1 MKLKSTLPKGDAD
14 GLTPLEG
21 RLDAEGAPQQVVV
34 LAILDVI
41 ARTES
46 LVTHERELTL
56 RLRRIEAL
64 LPGDSEHARR
74 MLQRAFEQRTG
85 VTTLPI
91 DLEEDLRS
99 AFAHAG
105 EDDPDAGAFG
115 SAFTEALRDEA
126 RKQGWTVHEDGS
138 IEIPADTL
146 RVNRDTG
153 EVLDDDPDTPEPPA
167 GGKGPEK

>member
-14 GLTPLEG
+14 GLSPLEG
-21 RLDAEGAPQQVVV
+21 RLDADGAPSQVVV
-34 LAILDVI
+34 LAILDVV

-46 LVTHERELTL
+46 LITHERELTV
-56 RLRRIEAL
+56 RLRRVEAL

-99 AFAHAG
+99 AFTFSG
-105 EDDPDAGAFG
+105 ETDPDSDPFKDRLH
-115 SAFTEALRDEA
+115 EEA
-126 RKQGWTVHEDGS
+126 RKQGWTVEDDGT
-138 IEIPADTL
+138 ITIQTDTL
-146 RVNRDTG
+146 RVDRDTG
-153 EVLDDDPDTPEPPA
+153 EILGDDSADDSDDHRGVE
-167 GGKGPEK
+167 

>member
-21 RLDAEGAPQQVVV
+21 RLDAEGAAQQVVV

-99 AFAHAG
+99 AFVHADQ
-105 EDDPDAGAFG
+105 DDPDAFG
-115 SAFTEALRDEA
+115 SAFTDALRDEA

-146 RVNRDTG
+146 RVNPDTG
-153 EVLDDDPDTPEPPA
+153 EVLDDDPDDDTPAPPV
-167 GGKGPEK
+167 GGKEPKK